1 MSNRNFDSRVVIQR
15 LRDKN
20 MAQNFA
26 QFQQNGQSIINN
38 PQTSDPSP
46 QRIGQYYDGAGT
58 AVVQNLLG
66 SGYTVNVGA
75 TANFTPTWTIFAIP
89 EDGSINLCII
99 YTFIKRCN
107 IYCI

>member
-20 MAQNFA
+20 LAQNFA
-26 QFQQNGQSIINN
+26 QFQQNGKSIINN

-58 AVVQNLLG
+58 SIVQNLLG

-75 TANFTPTWTIFAIP
+75 TANFTST
-89 EDGSINLCII
+89 
-99 YTFIKRCN
+99 
-107 IYCI
+107 

>member
-75 TANFTPTWTIFAIP
+75 TANFTPT
-89 EDGSINLCII
+89 
-99 YTFIKRCN
+99 
-107 IYCI
+107 